1 MSKKSRSK
9 IWFLVHSWLA
19 LPIWFFVLIVCVTG
33 TLAVVAKEIMWVAN
47 PEMRA
52 TQPSDDAQRLG
63 YDELVARLHKSH
75 PELDINTIAQPDG
88 DYFALNVSATLPGA
102 RSVTAYVNPYTAELQ
117 GYAPDFNFRNF
128 TRALHGWWLVPYT
141 NGYPWGWYLV
151 SLLGLPMLASLVTG
165 LVVYKKFWK
174 GFFKPVLRLR
184 HGARIFWGD
193 FHRLSGIWSIWF
205 IAVISVSG
213 TWFLIQA
220 ILSDNQISLSTYSAA
235 TEVLAHN
242 SVPLTADGTPAPT
255 IGLDKA
261 LLIAQQQ
268 VPGLDP
274 SGIILPTNTYGTMQ
288 AFGRSWYPLMYQ
300 LVNIHPYTGEVTS
313 TYLLSDRTNLEMVTE
328 SMRPLHTGD
337 FGGIWIKLIWAFFG
351 LVLSMMVLS
360 GLLIWSKRT
369 ALATVA
375 ALKRTAKAE
384 KKTAVKP
391 APEPAD
397 TLENSL

>member
-1 MSKKSRSK
+1 M
-9 IWFLVHSWLA
+9 
-19 LPIWFFVLIVCVTG
+19 
-33 TLAVVAKEIMWVAN
+33 
-47 PEMRA
+47 
-52 TQPSDDAQRLG
+52 
-63 YDELVARLHKSH
+63 
-75 PELDINTIAQPDG
+75 
-88 DYFALNVSATLPGA
+88 
-102 RSVTAYVNPYTAELQ
+102 
-117 GYAPDFNFRNF
+117 
-128 TRALHGWWLVPYT
+128 
-141 NGYPWGWYLV
+141 
-151 SLLGLPMLASLVTG
+151 
-165 LVVYKKFWK
+165 
-174 GFFKPVLRLR
+174 
-184 HGARIFWGD
+184 
-193 FHRLSGIWSIWF
+193 
-205 IAVISVSG
+205 
-213 TWFLIQA
+213 
-220 ILSDNQISLSTYSAA
+220 
-235 TEVLAHN
+235 LAHN

-313 TYLLSDRTNLEMVTE
+313 TYLLSDRTDLEMVTE

-375 ALKRTAKAE
+375 ALKRSAKAE

>member
-33 TLAVVAKEIMWVAN
+33 TLAVVAKEIMWVAY

-52 TQPSDDAQRLG
+52 TQPSDDAQRLS
-63 YDELVARLHKSH
+63 YDELMARLHKSH

-151 SLLGLPMLASLVTG
+151 SLLGLPMLASLITG

-205 IAVISVSG
+205 IAVISVTG

-274 SGIILPTNTYGTMQ
+274 SGLILPTNTYGTMQ

-384 KKTAVKP
+384 KKTAVKT
-391 APEPAD
+391 APEPTD